1 MKAVERKSDLNKRN
15 SQDKNKHYSL
25 NKTIKVDS
33 GSGRLMT
40 GITSAFLLYM
50 LVIYPLALHDHY
62 FDITYTKYTVFKV
75 GVILF
80 AVIWAMGLVIV
91 LTGINAGGM
100 KGRHAGGNVKVGT
113 MDKLKAVICDGVY
126 GTDICMVL
134 FFISGVMSFIMAEDK
149 KNAFTGA
156 QGRYCGLAFMILIFI
171 MYIIV
176 SARVSNMEKMW
187 SLISMVFVLVSSV
200 TFIIAI
206 LQNIG
211 FDPFKLLDGIN
222 RKQRNI
228 YVSTFGNIDI
238 FGSFICIALPLFMGL
253 YVTEKSNIK
262 RIVYGI
268 GVFAGFMAFIPAN
281 ADVVFAGV
289 GAAIIAVLFATVYM
303 ERVDRLFELVMLGSG
318 GYLGMVLLRML
329 VGTNGAK
336 ITGFNRL
343 AEHPALLVIIFA
355 VVLFI
360 RLIIQ
365 VYINRNKTEIY
376 INENKSEVYINKQKN
391 GTGIKLIIA
400 LAVVIISV
408 IAVII
413 YGRKNNLAMFD
424 FNDKWGS
431 YRGYIWRRVTGLY
444 GELPFVQKI
453 FGHGNESIRSLMDD
467 RFYDEMLQV
476 TGTVYDNAHNEYL
489 QYLVTQGLLGML
501 SYVGVVGTAVI
512 TGVKKIKKSPYILGL
527 LLAVISYGVQAIFN
541 VNQCITTPYMFLMT
555 AMLIGICR
563 RATEE

>member
-1 MKAVERKSDLNKRN
+1 MKAVERKSNLNKRN
-15 SQDKNKHYSL
+15 SQDKNKHYSV

-62 FDITYTKYTVFKV
+62 FDITYTKYTIFKV

-91 LTGINAGGM
+91 LTGINAGDM
-100 KGRHAGGNVKVGT
+100 KGRHAGGNAKVGT

-289 GAAIIAVLFATVYM
+289 GAAVITVLFATVYM

-365 VYINRNKTEIY
+365 VYINKNKT
-376 INENKSEVYINKQKN
+376 EVYINKQKN

-400 LAVVIISV
+400 LAVVLISG

-501 SYVGVVGTAVI
+501 SYVGVVVAAAI
-512 TGVKKIKKSPYILGL
+512 AGVKKIKKSPYILGL
-527 LLAVISYGVQAIFN
+527 LLAVVSYGVQAIFN

-555 AMLIGICR
+555 AMLIGTCR
-563 RATEE
+563 RASEE

>member
-15 SQDKNKHYSL
+15 SQDKNKHYSV

-318 GYLGMVLLRML
+318 GYLGMVLLRKL

-343 AEHPALLVIIFA
+343 SEHPALLVIIFA
-355 VVLFI
+355 VALFI
-360 RLIIQ
+360 RVIIQ
-365 VYINRNKTEIY
+365 VYINENKDEIY
-376 INENKSEVYINKQKN
+376 INKNKSEVYINKQKDR
-391 GTGIKLIIA
+391 TGIKLIIV
-400 LAVVIISV
+400 LAVVLISG

-413 YGRKNNLAMFD
+413 YGIKNNLAMFD

-489 QYLVTQGLLGML
+489 QYLVTQGLFGTL
-501 SYVGVVGTAVI
+501 SYGGVVVTAVI
-512 TGVKKIKKSPYILGL
+512 AGVKKIKKSPYILGL
-527 LLAVISYGVQAIFN
+527 LLAVVSYGVQAIFN
-541 VNQCITTPYMFLMT
+541 VNQCITTPYMFIMT
-555 AMLIGICR
+555 AMLIGMCR
-563 RATEE
+563 RASEE

>member
-91 LTGINAGGM
+91 FTGINAGDM
-100 KGRHAGGNVKVGT
+100 KGRHAGGNAKVGT

-318 GYLGMVLLRML
+318 GYLGMVLLRKL

-355 VVLFI
+355 VALFI

-376 INENKSEVYINKQKN
+376 INENKGEVYINKQKN

-400 LAVVIISV
+400 LAVVLISG

-453 FGHGNESIRSLMDD
+453 FGHGNESIRSLMDE

-501 SYVGVVGTAVI
+501 SYVGVVVTAAI
-512 TGVKKIKKSPYILGL
+512 AGVKKIKKSPYILGL

-555 AMLIGICR
+555 AMLIGVCR
-563 RATEE
+563 RASEE

>member
-1 MKAVERKSDLNKRN
+1 MKAVEKKSNWNKRN
-15 SQDKNKHYSL
+15 SQDKNKHYSV

-62 FDITYTKYTVFKV
+62 FDITYTKYTIFKV

-80 AVIWAMGLVIV
+80 ALIWAMGLMIV
-91 LTGINAGGM
+91 LTGINAGDM
-100 KGRHAGGNVKVGT
+100 KGRRAGGNVKVGT
-113 MDKLKAVICDGVY
+113 MDKLKAVICDGMY

-134 FFISGVMSFIMAEDK
+134 FFLSGVMSFIMAEDK

-156 QGRYCGLAFMILIFI
+156 QGRYCGLAFMMLIFI

-176 SARVSNMEKMW
+176 SARVSNTEKMW
-187 SLISMVFVLVSSV
+187 SLISMVFVMVSSV

-268 GVFAGFMAFIPAN
+268 GVFTGFMAFIPAN

-289 GAAIIAVLFATVYM
+289 GAAVIAVLFATVYM
-303 ERVDRLFELVMLGSG
+303 ERANRLFELVMLGSG
-318 GYLGMVLLRML
+318 GYLGMVLLRKL

-343 AEHPALLVIIFA
+343 SEHPALLVIIFA
-355 VVLFI
+355 VALFI

-365 VYINRNKTEIY
+365 VYINGNKDEIY
-376 INENKSEVYINKQKN
+376 INKNKSEVYINKQKDRI
-391 GTGIKLIIA
+391 GIKLIII
-400 LAVVIISV
+400 LAVVLISG

-453 FGHGNESIRSLMDD
+453 FGHGNESIRSLMDE

-489 QYLVTQGLLGML
+489 QYLVTQGLFGML
-501 SYVGVVGTAVI
+501 SYGGVVVTAVI
-512 TGVKKIKKSPYILGL
+512 AGVKKIKKSPYILGL
-527 LLAVISYGVQAIFN
+527 LLAVVSYGVQAIFN

-555 AMLIGICR
+555 AMLIGMCR
-563 RATEE
+563 RASEE

>member
-15 SQDKNKHYSL
+15 SQDKNKHYSV

-91 LTGINAGGM
+91 LTGINAGDM
-100 KGRHAGGNVKVGT
+100 KGRHAGGNAKVGT

-176 SARVSNMEKMW
+176 SAKVSNMEKMW

-289 GAAIIAVLFATVYM
+289 GAAVIAVLFATVYM
-303 ERVDRLFELVMLGSG
+303 ERVNRLFELVMLGSG

-355 VVLFI
+355 VALFI

-365 VYINRNKTEIY
+365 VYINRNKDEIY
-376 INENKSEVYINKQKN
+376 INKNKSEVYINKQKDR
-391 GTGIKLIIA
+391 TGIKLIII
-400 LAVVIISV
+400 LAVVLISG

-413 YGRKNNLAMFD
+413 YGRKNNLVMFD

-453 FGHGNESIRSLMDD
+453 FGHGNESIRSLMDE

-489 QYLVTQGLLGML
+489 QYLVTQGLFGML
-501 SYVGVVGTAVI
+501 SYGGVVVTAVI
-512 TGVKKIKKSPYILGL
+512 AGVKKIKKSPYILGL
-527 LLAVISYGVQAIFN
+527 LLAVVSYGVQAIFN
-541 VNQCITTPYMFLMT
+541 VNQCITTPYMFIMT
-555 AMLIGICR
+555 AMLIGMCR
-563 RATEE
+563 RASEE

>member
-15 SQDKNKHYSL
+15 SQDKNKHYSV

-318 GYLGMVLLRML
+318 GYLGMVLLRKL

-343 AEHPALLVIIFA
+343 SEHPALLVIIFA
-355 VVLFI
+355 VALFI
-360 RLIIQ
+360 RVIIQ
-365 VYINRNKTEIY
+365 VYINENKDEIY
-376 INENKSEVYINKQKN
+376 INKNKSEVYINKQKDR
-391 GTGIKLIIA
+391 TGIKLITV
-400 LAVVIISV
+400 LAVVLISG

-413 YGRKNNLAMFD
+413 YGIKNNLAMFD

-489 QYLVTQGLLGML
+489 QYLVTQGLFGML
-501 SYVGVVGTAVI
+501 SYGGVVVTAVI
-512 TGVKKIKKSPYILGL
+512 AGVKKIKKSPYILGL
-527 LLAVISYGVQAIFN
+527 LLAVVSYGVQAIFN
-541 VNQCITTPYMFLMT
+541 VNQCITTPYMFIMT
-555 AMLIGICR
+555 AMLIGMCR
-563 RATEE
+563 RASEE

>member
-15 SQDKNKHYSL
+15 SQDKNKHYSV

-91 LTGINAGGM
+91 LTGINAGDM
-100 KGRHAGGNVKVGT
+100 KGRHAGGNAKVGT

-228 YVSTFGNIDI
+228 YVSTFGNINI

-289 GAAIIAVLFATVYM
+289 GATIIAVLFATVYM

-400 LAVVIISV
+400 LAVVLISG

-555 AMLIGICR
+555 AMLIGMCR

>member
-343 AEHPALLVIIFA
+343 SEHLALLVIIFA
-355 VVLFI
+355 VALFI

-365 VYINRNKTEIY
+365 VYINRNKDEIY
-376 INENKSEVYINKQKN
+376 INKNKSEVYINKQKDR
-391 GTGIKLIIA
+391 TGIKLIIV
-400 LAVVIISV
+400 LAVVLISG

-453 FGHGNESIRSLMDD
+453 FGHGNESIRSLMDE

-489 QYLVTQGLLGML
+489 QYLVTQGLFGML
-501 SYVGVVGTAVI
+501 SYGGVVVTAVI
-512 TGVKKIKKSPYILGL
+512 AGVKKIKKSPYILGL
-527 LLAVISYGVQAIFN
+527 LLAVVSYGVQAIFN
-541 VNQCITTPYMFLMT
+541 VNQCITTPYMFIMT
-555 AMLIGICR
+555 AMLIGMCR
-563 RATEE
+563 RASEE

>member
-15 SQDKNKHYSL
+15 SQDKNKHYSV

-289 GAAIIAVLFATVYM
+289 GAAVIAVLFATVYM

-476 TGTVYDNAHNEYL
+476 TETVYDNAHNEYL
-489 QYLVTQGLLGML
+489 QYLVTQGLFGML
-501 SYVGVVGTAVI
+501 SYGGVVVTAVI
-512 TGVKKIKKSPYILGL
+512 AGVKKIKKSPYILGL
-527 LLAVISYGVQAIFN
+527 LLAVVSYGVQAIFN
-541 VNQCITTPYMFLMT
+541 VNQCITTPYMFIMT
-555 AMLIGICR
+555 AMLIGMCR
-563 RATEE
+563 RASEE

>member
-91 LTGINAGGM
+91 LTGINAGDM
-100 KGRHAGGNVKVGT
+100 KGRHAGGNAKVGT

-318 GYLGMVLLRML
+318 GYLGMVLLRKL

-343 AEHPALLVIIFA
+343 SEHPALLVIIFA
-355 VVLFI
+355 VALFI
-360 RLIIQ
+360 RVIIQ
-365 VYINRNKTEIY
+365 VYINENKDEIY
-376 INENKSEVYINKQKN
+376 INKNKSEVYINKQKDR
-391 GTGIKLIIA
+391 TGIKLIIV
-400 LAVVIISV
+400 LAVVLISG

-413 YGRKNNLAMFD
+413 YGIKNNLAMFD

-489 QYLVTQGLLGML
+489 QYLVTQGLFGML
-501 SYVGVVGTAVI
+501 SYGGVVVTAVI
-512 TGVKKIKKSPYILGL
+512 AGVKKIKKSPYILGL
-527 LLAVISYGVQAIFN
+527 LLAVVSYGVQAIFN
-541 VNQCITTPYMFLMT
+541 VNQCITTPYMFIMT
-555 AMLIGICR
+555 AMLIGMCR
-563 RATEE
+563 RASEE

>member
-91 LTGINAGGM
+91 LTGINAGDM

-281 ADVVFAGV
+281 ADVVFAGA
-289 GAAIIAVLFATVYM
+289 GATIIAVLFATVYM

-400 LAVVIISV
+400 LAVVLISG

>member
-1 MKAVERKSDLNKRN
+1 MKAVEKKSNWNKRN
-15 SQDKNKHYSL
+15 SQDKNKHYSV

-80 AVIWAMGLVIV
+80 AIIWAMGLMIV
-91 LTGINAGGM
+91 LTGINAGDM
-100 KGRHAGGNVKVGT
+100 KGRRAGGNVKVGT
-113 MDKLKAVICDGVY
+113 MDKLKAVICDGMY

-134 FFISGVMSFIMAEDK
+134 FFLSGVMSFIMSEDK

-156 QGRYCGLAFMILIFI
+156 QGRYCGLAFMMLIFI

-176 SARVSNMEKMW
+176 SARVSNTEKMW
-187 SLISMVFVLVSSV
+187 SLISMVFVMVSSV

-268 GVFAGFMAFIPAN
+268 GVFTGFMAFIPAN

-289 GAAIIAVLFATVYM
+289 GAAVIAVLFATVYM
-303 ERVDRLFELVMLGSG
+303 ERADRLFELVMLGSG
-318 GYLGMVLLRML
+318 GYLGMVLLRKL

-343 AEHPALLVIIFA
+343 SEHPALLVIIFA
-355 VVLFI
+355 VALFI

-365 VYINRNKTEIY
+365 VYINRNKDEIC
-376 INENKSEVYINKQKN
+376 INKNKSEVCINKQKDRA
-391 GTGIKLIIA
+391 GIKLIII
-400 LAVVIISV
+400 LAVVLISG

-453 FGHGNESIRSLMDD
+453 FGHGNESIRSLMDE

-489 QYLVTQGLLGML
+489 QYLVTQGLFGML
-501 SYVGVVGTAVI
+501 SYGGVVVTAVI
-512 TGVKKIKKSPYILGL
+512 AGVKKIKKSPYILGL
-527 LLAVISYGVQAIFN
+527 LLAVVSYGVQAIFN

-555 AMLIGICR
+555 AMLIGMCR
-563 RATEE
+563 RASEK

>member
-1 MKAVERKSDLNKRN
+1 MKAVEKKSNWNKRN
-15 SQDKNKHYSL
+15 SQDKNKHYSV

-62 FDITYTKYTVFKV
+62 FDITYTKYTIFKV

-80 AVIWAMGLVIV
+80 ALIWAMGLMIV
-91 LTGINAGGM
+91 LTGINAGDM
-100 KGRHAGGNVKVGT
+100 KGRRAGGNVKVGT

-156 QGRYCGLAFMILIFI
+156 QGRYCGLAFMMLIFI

-176 SARVSNMEKMW
+176 SARVSNTEKMW
-187 SLISMVFVLVSSV
+187 SPISMVFVMVSSV

-318 GYLGMVLLRML
+318 GYLGMVLLRKL

-343 AEHPALLVIIFA
+343 SEHLALLVIIFA
-355 VVLFI
+355 VALFI

-365 VYINRNKTEIY
+365 VYINRNKDEIY
-376 INENKSEVYINKQKN
+376 INKNKSEVYINKQKDR
-391 GTGIKLIIA
+391 TGIKLIIV
-400 LAVVIISV
+400 LAVVLISG

-453 FGHGNESIRSLMDD
+453 FGHGNESIRSLMDE

-489 QYLVTQGLLGML
+489 QYLVTQGLFGML
-501 SYVGVVGTAVI
+501 SYVGVVVTAAI
-512 TGVKKIKKSPYILGL
+512 AGVKKIKKSPYILGL
-527 LLAVISYGVQAIFN
+527 LLAVVSYGVQAIFN

-555 AMLIGICR
+555 AMLIGTCR
-563 RATEE
+563 RVSEE

>member
-15 SQDKNKHYSL
+15 SQDKNKHYSV

-91 LTGINAGGM
+91 LTGINAGDM
-100 KGRHAGGNVKVGT
+100 KGRHAGGNAKVGT

-400 LAVVIISV
+400 LAVVLISV

-501 SYVGVVGTAVI
+501 SYVGVVVTAAI
-512 TGVKKIKKSPYILGL
+512 AGVKKIKKSPYILGL
-527 LLAVISYGVQAIFN
+527 LLAVVSYGVQAMFN

-555 AMLIGICR
+555 AMLIGVCR
-563 RATEE
+563 RVSEE

>member
-15 SQDKNKHYSL
+15 SQDKNKHYSV

-80 AVIWAMGLVIV
+80 ALIWAMGLVIV

-289 GAAIIAVLFATVYM
+289 GAAVITVLFATVYM

-365 VYINRNKTEIY
+365 VYIN
-376 INENKSEVYINKQKN
+376 KQKN

-400 LAVVIISV
+400 LAVVLISG

-501 SYVGVVGTAVI
+501 SYVGVVVTAVI
-512 TGVKKIKKSPYILGL
+512 AGVKKIKKSPYILGL
-527 LLAVISYGVQAIFN
+527 LLAVVSYGVQAIFN

-555 AMLIGICR
+555 AMLIGVCR
-563 RATEE
+563 RASEE

>member
-1 MKAVERKSDLNKRN
+1 MKAVERKSNLNKRN

-91 LTGINAGGM
+91 FTGINAGDM
-100 KGRHAGGNVKVGT
+100 KGRHAGGNAKVGT

-318 GYLGMVLLRML
+318 GYLGMVLLRKL

-343 AEHPALLVIIFA
+343 SEHPALLVIIFA
-355 VVLFI
+355 VALFI
-360 RLIIQ
+360 RVIIQ
-365 VYINRNKTEIY
+365 VYINENKDEIY
-376 INENKSEVYINKQKN
+376 INKNKSEVYINKQKDR
-391 GTGIKLIIA
+391 TGIKLIIV
-400 LAVVIISV
+400 LAVVLISG

-413 YGRKNNLAMFD
+413 YGIKNNLAMFD

-489 QYLVTQGLLGML
+489 QYLVTQGLFGML
-501 SYVGVVGTAVI
+501 SYGGVVVTAVI
-512 TGVKKIKKSPYILGL
+512 AGVKKIKKSPYILGL
-527 LLAVISYGVQAIFN
+527 LLAVVSYGVQAIFN
-541 VNQCITTPYMFLMT
+541 VNQCITTPYMFIMT
-555 AMLIGICR
+555 AMLIGMCR
-563 RATEE
+563 RASEE

>member
-75 GVILF
+75 GLILF

-91 LTGINAGGM
+91 LTGINAGDM

-289 GAAIIAVLFATVYM
+289 GAAVIAVLFATVYM
-303 ERVDRLFELVMLGSG
+303 ERVSRLFELVMLGSG

-355 VVLFI
+355 VGLFI

-400 LAVVIISV
+400 LAVVLISG

-501 SYVGVVGTAVI
+501 SYVGVVVTAAI
-512 TGVKKIKKSPYILGL
+512 AGVKKIKKSPYILGL
-527 LLAVISYGVQAIFN
+527 LLAVVSYGVQAIFN

-555 AMLIGICR
+555 AMLIGVCR
-563 RATEE
+563 RVSEE

>member
-15 SQDKNKHYSL
+15 SQDKNKHYSV

-100 KGRHAGGNVKVGT
+100 KGRHAGGNAKVGT

-400 LAVVIISV
+400 LAVVLISG

-413 YGRKNNLAMFD
+413 YGIKNNLAMFD

-489 QYLVTQGLLGML
+489 QYLVTQGLFGML
-501 SYVGVVGTAVI
+501 SYGGVVVTAVI
-512 TGVKKIKKSPYILGL
+512 AGVKKIKKSPYILGL
-527 LLAVISYGVQAIFN
+527 LLAVVSYGVQAIFN
-541 VNQCITTPYMFLMT
+541 VNQCITTPYMFIMT
-555 AMLIGICR
+555 AMLIGMCR
-563 RATEE
+563 RASEE

>member
-113 MDKLKAVICDGVY
+113 MDKLKAVICDDVY

-176 SARVSNMEKMW
+176 SAKVSNMEKMW

-303 ERVDRLFELVMLGSG
+303 ERVNRLFELVMLGSG

-501 SYVGVVGTAVI
+501 SYVGVVVTAAI
-512 TGVKKIKKSPYILGL
+512 AGVKKIKKSPYILGL
-527 LLAVISYGVQAIFN
+527 LLAVVSYGVQAIFN

-555 AMLIGICR
+555 AMLIGTCR
-563 RATEE
+563 RASEE

>member
-91 LTGINAGGM
+91 LTGINAGDM
-100 KGRHAGGNVKVGT
+100 KGRHAGGNAKVGT

-289 GAAIIAVLFATVYM
+289 GAAVITVLFATVYM

-365 VYINRNKTEIY
+365 VYINKNKT
-376 INENKSEVYINKQKN
+376 EVYINKQKN

-400 LAVVIISV
+400 LAVVLISG

-467 RFYDEMLQV
+467 WFYDEMLQV

-501 SYVGVVGTAVI
+501 SYVGVVVTAAI
-512 TGVKKIKKSPYILGL
+512 AGVKKIKKSPYILGL
-527 LLAVISYGVQAIFN
+527 LLAVVSYGVQAIFN

-555 AMLIGICR
+555 AMLIGTCR
-563 RATEE
+563 RASEE

>member
-15 SQDKNKHYSL
+15 SQDKNKHYSV

-134 FFISGVMSFIMAEDK
+134 FFISGGMSFIMAEDK

-289 GAAIIAVLFATVYM
+289 GAAVITVLFATVYM

-365 VYINRNKTEIY
+365 VYINKNKT
-376 INENKSEVYINKQKN
+376 EVYINKQKN

-400 LAVVIISV
+400 LAVVLISG

-501 SYVGVVGTAVI
+501 SYVGVVVTAAI
-512 TGVKKIKKSPYILGL
+512 AGVKKIKKSPYILGL
-527 LLAVISYGVQAIFN
+527 LLAVVSYGVQAIFN

-555 AMLIGICR
+555 AMLIGTCR
-563 RATEE
+563 RASEE

>member
-15 SQDKNKHYSL
+15 SQDKNKHYSV

-91 LTGINAGGM
+91 LTGINAGDM
-100 KGRHAGGNVKVGT
+100 KGRHAGGNAKVGT

-176 SARVSNMEKMW
+176 SAKVSNMEKMW

-289 GAAIIAVLFATVYM
+289 GAAVIAVLFATVYM
-303 ERVDRLFELVMLGSG
+303 ERVNRLFELVMLGSG

-355 VVLFI
+355 VGLFI

-400 LAVVIISV
+400 LAVVLISG

-501 SYVGVVGTAVI
+501 SYVGVVVTAAI
-512 TGVKKIKKSPYILGL
+512 AGVKKIKKSPYILGL
-527 LLAVISYGVQAIFN
+527 LLAVVSYGVQAIFN

-555 AMLIGICR
+555 AMLIGVCR
-563 RATEE
+563 RVSEE

>member
-15 SQDKNKHYSL
+15 SQDKNKHYSV

-100 KGRHAGGNVKVGT
+100 KGRHAGGNAKVGT

-318 GYLGMVLLRML
+318 GYLGMVLLRKL

-343 AEHPALLVIIFA
+343 SEHPALLVIIFA
-355 VVLFI
+355 VALFI
-360 RLIIQ
+360 RVIIQ
-365 VYINRNKTEIY
+365 VYINENKDEIY
-376 INENKSEVYINKQKN
+376 INKNKSEVYINKQKDR
-391 GTGIKLIIA
+391 TGIKLIIV
-400 LAVVIISV
+400 LAVVLISG

-413 YGRKNNLAMFD
+413 YGIKNNLAMFD

-489 QYLVTQGLLGML
+489 QYLVTQGLFGML
-501 SYVGVVGTAVI
+501 SYGGVVVTAVI
-512 TGVKKIKKSPYILGL
+512 AGVKKIKKSPYILGL

-555 AMLIGICR
+555 AMLIGMCR

>member
-75 GVILF
+75 GLILF

-91 LTGINAGGM
+91 LTGINAGDM
-100 KGRHAGGNVKVGT
+100 KGRHAGGNAKVGT

-303 ERVDRLFELVMLGSG
+303 ERVDRLFELVMFGSG
-318 GYLGMVLLRML
+318 GYLGMVLLRKL

-343 AEHPALLVIIFA
+343 SEHPALLVIIFA
-355 VVLFI
+355 VALFI

-365 VYINRNKTEIY
+365 VYINRNKDEIY
-376 INENKSEVYINKQKN
+376 INKNKSEVYINKQKDR
-391 GTGIKLIIA
+391 TGIKLIII
-400 LAVVIISV
+400 LAVVLISG

-453 FGHGNESIRSLMDD
+453 FGHGNESIRSLMDE

-489 QYLVTQGLLGML
+489 QYLVTQGLFGML
-501 SYVGVVGTAVI
+501 SYGGVVVTAVI
-512 TGVKKIKKSPYILGL
+512 AGVKKIKKSPYILGL
-527 LLAVISYGVQAIFN
+527 LLAVVSYGVQAIFN
-541 VNQCITTPYMFLMT
+541 VNQCITTPYMFIMT
-555 AMLIGICR
+555 AMLIGMCR
-563 RATEE
+563 RASEE

>member
-25 NKTIKVDS
+25 NKTVKVDS

-113 MDKLKAVICDGVY
+113 MDKLKAVICDDVY

-400 LAVVIISV
+400 LAVVLISG

-413 YGRKNNLAMFD
+413 YGIKNNLAMFD

-501 SYVGVVGTAVI
+501 SYVGVVVTAAI
-512 TGVKKIKKSPYILGL
+512 AGVKKIKRSPYILGL
-527 LLAVISYGVQAIFN
+527 LLAVVSYGVQAIFN

-555 AMLIGICR
+555 AMLIGTCR
-563 RATEE
+563 RVSEE

>member
-100 KGRHAGGNVKVGT
+100 KGRHAGGNAKVGT

-238 FGSFICIALPLFMGL
+238 FGSFICVALPLFMGL

-318 GYLGMVLLRML
+318 GYLGMVLLRKL

-343 AEHPALLVIIFA
+343 SEHPALLVIIFA
-355 VVLFI
+355 VALFI

-365 VYINRNKTEIY
+365 VYINRNKDEIY
-376 INENKSEVYINKQKN
+376 INKNKSEVYINKQKN

-400 LAVVIISV
+400 LAVVLILG

-489 QYLVTQGLLGML
+489 QYLVTQGLFGML
-501 SYVGVVGTAVI
+501 SYGGVVVAAVI
-512 TGVKKIKKSPYILGL
+512 AGVKKIKKSPYILGL

-555 AMLIGICR
+555 AMLIGVCR
-563 RATEE
+563 RASEE

>member
-100 KGRHAGGNVKVGT
+100 KGRHAGGNAKVGT

-238 FGSFICIALPLFMGL
+238 FGSFICVALPLFMGL

-318 GYLGMVLLRML
+318 GYLGMVLLRKL

-343 AEHPALLVIIFA
+343 SEHPALLVIIFA
-355 VVLFI
+355 VALFI

-365 VYINRNKTEIY
+365 VYINRNKDEIY
-376 INENKSEVYINKQKN
+376 INKNKSEVYINKQKN
-391 GTGIKLIIA
+391 GTGIKHIIA
-400 LAVVIISV
+400 LAVVLILG

-489 QYLVTQGLLGML
+489 QYLVTQGLFGML
-501 SYVGVVGTAVI
+501 SYGGVVVAAVI
-512 TGVKKIKKSPYILGL
+512 AGVKKIKKSPYILGL

-555 AMLIGICR
+555 AMLIGVCR
-563 RATEE
+563 RASEE

>member
-501 SYVGVVGTAVI
+501 SYVGVVVTAAI
-512 TGVKKIKKSPYILGL
+512 AGVKKIKKSPYILGL
-527 LLAVISYGVQAIFN
+527 LLAVVSYGVQAIFN

-555 AMLIGICR
+555 AMLICVCR
-563 RATEE
+563 RASEE

>member
-15 SQDKNKHYSL
+15 SQDKNKHYSV

-91 LTGINAGGM
+91 LTGINAGDM
-100 KGRHAGGNVKVGT
+100 KGRHAGGNAKVGT

-289 GAAIIAVLFATVYM
+289 GAAVITVLFATVYM

-365 VYINRNKTEIY
+365 VYINKNKT
-376 INENKSEVYINKQKN
+376 EVYINKQKN

-400 LAVVIISV
+400 LAVVLISG

-467 RFYDEMLQV
+467 WFYDEMLQV

-501 SYVGVVGTAVI
+501 SYVGVVVTAAI
-512 TGVKKIKKSPYILGL
+512 AGVKKIKKSPYILGL
-527 LLAVISYGVQAIFN
+527 LLAVVSYGVQAIFN

-555 AMLIGICR
+555 AMLIGTCR
-563 RATEE
+563 RASEE

>member
-15 SQDKNKHYSL
+15 SQDKNKHYSV

-134 FFISGVMSFIMAEDK
+134 FFVSGVMSFIMAEDK

-365 VYINRNKTEIY
+365 VYINKNKTEIY

-400 LAVVIISV
+400 LAVVLISG

-467 RFYDEMLQV
+467 RFYDEMLQI

-489 QYLVTQGLLGML
+489 QYLVTQGLFGML
-501 SYVGVVGTAVI
+501 SYGGVVVTAAI
-512 TGVKKIKKSPYILGL
+512 AGVKKIKKSPYILGL

-555 AMLIGICR
+555 AMLICVCR
-563 RATEE
+563 RASEE

>member
-355 VVLFI
+355 VALFI

-365 VYINRNKTEIY
+365 VYINRNKDEIY
-376 INENKSEVYINKQKN
+376 INKNKSEVYINKQKDR
-391 GTGIKLIIA
+391 TGIKLIII
-400 LAVVIISV
+400 LAVVLISG

-413 YGRKNNLAMFD
+413 YGRKNNLVMFD

-453 FGHGNESIRSLMDD
+453 FGHGNESIRSLMDE

-489 QYLVTQGLLGML
+489 QYLVTQGLFGML
-501 SYVGVVGTAVI
+501 SYGGVVVTAVI
-512 TGVKKIKKSPYILGL
+512 AGVKKIKKSPYILGL
-527 LLAVISYGVQAIFN
+527 LLAVVSYGVQAIFN
-541 VNQCITTPYMFLMT
+541 VNQCITTPYMFIMT
-555 AMLIGICR
+555 AMLIGMCR
-563 RATEE
+563 RASEE

>member
-303 ERVDRLFELVMLGSG
+303 ERVDRLFELVMFGSG
-318 GYLGMVLLRML
+318 GYLGMVLLRKL

-343 AEHPALLVIIFA
+343 SEHPALLVIIFA
-355 VVLFI
+355 VALFI
-360 RLIIQ
+360 RVIIQ
-365 VYINRNKTEIY
+365 VYINENKDEIY
-376 INENKSEVYINKQKN
+376 INKNKSEVYINKQKDR
-391 GTGIKLIIA
+391 TGIKLIIV
-400 LAVVIISV
+400 LAVVLISG

-413 YGRKNNLAMFD
+413 YGIKNNLAMFD

-489 QYLVTQGLLGML
+489 QYLVTQGLFGML
-501 SYVGVVGTAVI
+501 SYGGVVVTAVI
-512 TGVKKIKKSPYILGL
+512 AGVKKIKKSPYILGL
-527 LLAVISYGVQAIFN
+527 LLAVVSYGVQAIFN
-541 VNQCITTPYMFLMT
+541 VNQCITTPYMFIMT
-555 AMLIGICR
+555 AMLIGMCR
-563 RATEE
+563 RASEE

>member
-91 LTGINAGGM
+91 FTGINAGDM
-100 KGRHAGGNVKVGT
+100 KGRHAGGNAKVGT

-318 GYLGMVLLRML
+318 GYLGMVLLRKL

-355 VVLFI
+355 VALFI

-376 INENKSEVYINKQKN
+376 INENKGEVYINKQKN

-400 LAVVIISV
+400 LAVVLISG

-453 FGHGNESIRSLMDD
+453 FGHGNESIRSLMDE

-501 SYVGVVGTAVI
+501 SYVGVVVTAAI
-512 TGVKKIKKSPYILGL
+512 AGVKKIKKSPYILGL
-527 LLAVISYGVQAIFN
+527 LLAVISDGVQAIFN

-555 AMLIGICR
+555 AMLIGVCR
-563 RATEE
+563 RASEE

>member
-15 SQDKNKHYSL
+15 SQDKNKHYSV

-100 KGRHAGGNVKVGT
+100 KGRHAGGNAKVGT

-176 SARVSNMEKMW
+176 SAKVSNMEKMW

-289 GAAIIAVLFATVYM
+289 GAAVITVLFATVYM

-365 VYINRNKTEIY
+365 VYINKNKT
-376 INENKSEVYINKQKN
+376 EVYINKQKN

-400 LAVVIISV
+400 LAVVLISG

-501 SYVGVVGTAVI
+501 SYVGVVVAAAI
-512 TGVKKIKKSPYILGL
+512 AGVKKIKKSPYILGL
-527 LLAVISYGVQAIFN
+527 LLAVVSYGVQAIFN

-555 AMLIGICR
+555 AMLIGTCR
-563 RATEE
+563 RASEE

>member
-75 GVILF
+75 GMILF

-91 LTGINAGGM
+91 LTGINAGDM
-100 KGRHAGGNVKVGT
+100 KGRHAGGNAKVGT

-400 LAVVIISV
+400 LAVVLISG

-453 FGHGNESIRSLMDD
+453 FGHGNESIRSLMDE

-501 SYVGVVGTAVI
+501 SYVGVVVTAAI
-512 TGVKKIKKSPYILGL
+512 AGVKKIKKSPYILGL
-527 LLAVISYGVQAIFN
+527 LLAVVSYGVQAMFN
-541 VNQCITTPYMFLMT
+541 VNQCITTPYMFIMT
-555 AMLIGICR
+555 AMLIGTCR
-563 RATEE
+563 RVTEE

>member
-75 GVILF
+75 GMILF

-91 LTGINAGGM
+91 LTGINAGDM
-100 KGRHAGGNVKVGT
+100 KGRHAGGNAKVGT

-289 GAAIIAVLFATVYM
+289 GAAVIAVLFATVYM
-303 ERVDRLFELVMLGSG
+303 ERVNRLFELVMLGSG

-501 SYVGVVGTAVI
+501 SYVGVVVTAAI
-512 TGVKKIKKSPYILGL
+512 AGVKKIKKSPYILGL
-527 LLAVISYGVQAIFN
+527 LLAVVSYGVQAIFN

-555 AMLIGICR
+555 AMLIGTCR
-563 RATEE
+563 RVSEE

>member
-15 SQDKNKHYSL
+15 SQDKNKHYSV

-289 GAAIIAVLFATVYM
+289 GTAIIAVLFATVYM

-318 GYLGMVLLRML
+318 GYLGMVLLRKL

-343 AEHPALLVIIFA
+343 SEHPALLVIIFA
-355 VVLFI
+355 VALFI
-360 RLIIQ
+360 RVIIQ
-365 VYINRNKTEIY
+365 VYINENKDEIY
-376 INENKSEVYINKQKN
+376 INKNKSEVYINKQKDR
-391 GTGIKLIIA
+391 TGIKLIIV
-400 LAVVIISV
+400 LAVVLISG

-413 YGRKNNLAMFD
+413 YGIKNNLAMFD

-555 AMLIGICR
+555 AMLIGMCR

>member
-15 SQDKNKHYSL
+15 SQDKNKHYSV

-75 GVILF
+75 GMILF

-200 TFIIAI
+200 IFIIAI

-289 GAAIIAVLFATVYM
+289 GATIIAVLFATVYM

-400 LAVVIISV
+400 LAVVLISG

-555 AMLIGICR
+555 AMLIGMCR

>member
-15 SQDKNKHYSL
+15 SQDKNKHYSV

-113 MDKLKAVICDGVY
+113 MDKFKAVICDGVY

-176 SARVSNMEKMW
+176 SAKVSNMEKMW

-289 GAAIIAVLFATVYM
+289 GAAVIAVLFATVYM

-355 VVLFI
+355 VGLFI

-400 LAVVIISV
+400 LAVVLIPG

-489 QYLVTQGLLGML
+489 QYLVTQGLFGML
-501 SYVGVVGTAVI
+501 SYGGVVVTAVI
-512 TGVKKIKKSPYILGL
+512 AGVKKIKKSPYILGL
-527 LLAVISYGVQAIFN
+527 LLAVVSYGVQAIFN
-541 VNQCITTPYMFLMT
+541 VNQCITTPYMFIMT
-555 AMLIGICR
+555 AMLIGMCR
-563 RATEE
+563 RASEE

>member
-1 MKAVERKSDLNKRN
+1 MKAVERKSNLNKRN
-15 SQDKNKHYSL
+15 SQDKNKHYSV

-62 FDITYTKYTVFKV
+62 FDITYTKYTIFKV

-80 AVIWAMGLVIV
+80 AVIWAMGLVMV
-91 LTGINAGGM
+91 LTGINAGDM
-100 KGRHAGGNVKVGT
+100 KGRHAGGNAKVGT

-149 KNAFTGA
+149 KNAFTGE

-400 LAVVIISV
+400 LAVVLISG

-413 YGRKNNLAMFD
+413 YGIKNNLAMFD

-501 SYVGVVGTAVI
+501 SYVGVVVTAAI
-512 TGVKKIKKSPYILGL
+512 AGVKKIKRSPYILGL
-527 LLAVISYGVQAIFN
+527 LLAVVSYGVQAMFN

-555 AMLIGICR
+555 AMLIGTCR
-563 RATEE
+563 RVTEE